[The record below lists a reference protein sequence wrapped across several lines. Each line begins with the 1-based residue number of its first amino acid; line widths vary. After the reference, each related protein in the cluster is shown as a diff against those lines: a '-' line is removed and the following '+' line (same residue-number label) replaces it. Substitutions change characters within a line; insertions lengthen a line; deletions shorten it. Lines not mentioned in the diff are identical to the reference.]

1 MHISLETGLLVASLL
16 IFGSILISKTGYRFG
31 IPTLL
36 MFLIAGML
44 FGCDGLGIQFDNA
57 GQAQSIGT
65 IALSIILFSGG
76 MDTKLKDI
84 RPVALPGI
92 SLSTVGVLATTAL
105 TGLFIYW
112 ISGWQH
118 TEIGFSLLGS
128 LLLAATMSST
138 DSASVF
144 NILRTQRINLR
155 HNLRPMLELESG
167 SNDPM
172 AYLLTIVLIQCIQ
185 SGGLPWGMIAGS
197 LVLQF
202 IVGGVGGFLLGKAVV
217 WGINRINLKN
227 DELYPVL
234 MISFVFIIY
243 CSTFLLKGNGYL
255 AVYIAGVVIGNS
267 RLIHKKETGTFLNG
281 VTWLLQVVM
290 FLILGLLVNPHEM
303 LGVTVTAILVSL
315 FMMFVAR
322 PLSVWISLLPF
333 GNRISRK
340 SKLFVSWVGLR
351 GAAPILFATYPVV
364 AQVDGA
370 EQIFNI
376 VFFVTLISLV
386 AQGMT
391 LSWAAHKL
399 DLCDPVPEK
408 QDFFGIEFPDTMD
421 SSLHEMRCTKKM
433 LAQGDHIRDIPFPKG
448 VLVMLVKRDDRFL
461 VPNGDLQLKPGD
473 ILLMVAQDGTT
484 PPNLH
489 PEEAPD
495 VKETARNAKGQ

>member
-1 MHISLETGLLVASLL
+1 MNISLEIGLLVGSLL

-36 MFLIAGML
+36 MFLVAGML
-44 FGCDGLGIQFDNA
+44 F
-57 GQAQSIGT
+57 
-65 IALSIILFSGG
+65 LSIILFSGG
-76 MDTKLKDI
+76 MDTKLSDI

-92 SLSTVGVLATTAL
+92 MLSTVGVLLTTTL
-105 TGLFIYW
+105 TGLFIYL

-172 AYLLTIVLIQCIQ
+172 AYLLTIILIQCIQ
-185 SGGLPWGMIAGS
+185 SGNLAAGDIATS

-202 IVGGVGGFLLGKAVV
+202 AVGGAAGFLLGKAAV
-217 WGINRINLKN
+217 WLVNRINLKN
-227 DELYPVL
+227 EELYPVL

-243 CSTFLLKGNGYL
+243 CATFLLKGNGYL
-255 AVYIAGVVIGNS
+255 AVYLAGLVIGNS

-290 FLILGLLVNPHEM
+290 FLVLGLLVNPHEM
-303 LGVTVTAILVSL
+303 LGVTVTAILVSF
-315 FMMFVAR
+315 FMMLVAR
-322 PLSVWISLLPF
+322 PVSVWLSLLPF
-333 GNRISRK
+333 GRKISGK

-364 AQVDGA
+364 SNVPGG

-391 LSWAAHKL
+391 LPWAARKL

-408 QDFFGIEFPDTMD
+408 PDFFGIEFPDTMD
-421 SSLHEMRCTKKM
+421 SSLHEIRCTKKM
-433 LAQGDHIRDIPFPKG
+433 LAQGDHIRDIHFPKG

-461 VPNGDLQLKPGD
+461 VPNGDLQLQPED
-473 ILLMVAQDGTT
+473 ILLIVAQDGAE
-484 PPNLH
+484 PPSC
-489 PEEAPD
+489 D
-495 VKETARNAKGQ
+495 AK

>member
-1 MHISLETGLLVASLL
+1 MNISLEMALLVGSLL

-36 MFLIAGML
+36 MFLLAGML
-44 FGCDGLGIQFDNA
+44 FGCDGLGIQFHDA
-57 GQAQSIGT
+57 EQAQYIGT
-65 IALSIILFSGG
+65 IALCIILFSGG
-76 MDTKLKDI
+76 MDTRLADI

-92 SLSTVGVLATTAL
+92 ALSTVGVLATTAL
-105 TGLFIYW
+105 TGFFIYL

-118 TEIGFSLLGS
+118 TEIGFSLMGS

-172 AYLLTIVLIQCIQ
+172 AYLLTIILIQCIQ
-185 SGGLPWGMIAGS
+185 SGELSAGAIAGS
-197 LVLQF
+197 LALQF
-202 IVGGVGGFLLGKAVV
+202 AVGGLGGFLLGKASVWVV
-217 WGINRINLKN
+217 NRINLKN
-227 DELYPVL
+227 EELYPVL
-234 MISFVFIIY
+234 MISFAFIIY
-243 CSTFLLKGNGYL
+243 CSTFLLKGNDYL
-255 AVYIAGVVIGNS
+255 AVYIAGMVIGNS
-267 RLIHKKETGTFLNG
+267 RLYHKKETGTFLNG

-290 FLILGLLVNPHEM
+290 FLMLGLLVNPHEM

-315 FMMFVAR
+315 FMMLVAR
-322 PLSVWISLLPF
+322 PVSVWFSLLPF
-333 GNRISRK
+333 GRKISTK

-364 AQVDGA
+364 NNVPGG

-391 LSWAAHKL
+391 LPWTARQL

-408 QDFFGIEFPDTMD
+408 PDFFGIEFPDTMD

-448 VLVMLVKRDDRFL
+448 VLVMLVKRDDKFL
-461 VPNGDLQLKPGD
+461 VPNGDLQLMPND
-473 ILLMVAQDGTT
+473 ILLIVAQDGTQ
-484 PPNLH
+484 PP
-489 PEEAPD
+489 EIQ
-495 VKETARNAKGQ
+495 T

>member
-1 MHISLETGLLVASLL
+1 MNISLEIGLLVGSLL

-36 MFLIAGML
+36 MFLVAGML
-44 FGCDGLGIQFDNA
+44 FGTDGVGIQFDNA
-57 GQAQSIGT
+57 TQAQYIGT

-76 MDTKLKDI
+76 MDTKLSDI
-84 RPVALPGI
+84 RPVAVPGI
-92 SLSTVGVLATTAL
+92 MLSTVGVLLTTAL
-105 TGLFIYW
+105 TGLFIYF

-172 AYLLTIVLIQCIQ
+172 AYLLTILLIQCIQ
-185 SGGLPWGMIAGS
+185 SGDLSTADIATS

-202 IVGGVGGFLLGKAVV
+202 AVGGAAGFLLGKAAV
-217 WGINRINLKN
+217 WLMNRINLKN
-227 DELYPVL
+227 EELYPVL

-243 CSTFLLKGNGYL
+243 CATFLLKGNGYL
-255 AVYIAGVVIGNS
+255 AVYLAGLVIGNS
-267 RLIHKKETGTFLNG
+267 RLVHKKETGTFLNG

-290 FLILGLLVNPHEM
+290 FLVLGLLVNPHEM
-303 LGVTVTAILVSL
+303 LGVTLTAILVGL
-315 FMMFVAR
+315 FMMLVAR
-322 PLSVWISLLPF
+322 PASVWISLLPF
-333 GNRISRK
+333 GHKISGK
-340 SKLFVSWVGLR
+340 SKWFISWVGLR

-364 AQVDGA
+364 SNVPGG

-391 LSWAAHKL
+391 LPWAARKL

-408 QDFFGIEFPDTMD
+408 PDFFGIEFPDTMD
-421 SSLHEMRCTKKM
+421 SSLHEMRCTKKL
-433 LAQGDHIRDIPFPKG
+433 LAQHGDHIRDIPFPKG

-461 VPNGDLQLKPGD
+461 VPNGDLQLQPED
-473 ILLMVAQDGTT
+473 ILLIVAQDGAE
-484 PPNLH
+484 PPTC
-489 PEEAPD
+489 D
-495 VKETARNAKGQ
+495 TK

>member
-1 MHISLETGLLVASLL
+1 MNISLEMALLVGSLL

-36 MFLIAGML
+36 MFLLAGML
-44 FGCDGLGIQFDNA
+44 FGCDGLGIQFHDA
-57 GQAQSIGT
+57 EQAQYIGT
-65 IALSIILFSGG
+65 IALCIILFSGG
-76 MDTKLKDI
+76 MDTRLADI

-92 SLSTVGVLATTAL
+92 ALSTVDVLATTAL
-105 TGLFIYW
+105 TGFFIYL

-118 TEIGFSLLGS
+118 TEIGFSLMGS

-172 AYLLTIVLIQCIQ
+172 AYLLTIILIQCIQ
-185 SGGLPWGMIAGS
+185 SGELSAGAIAGS
-197 LVLQF
+197 LALQF
-202 IVGGVGGFLLGKAVV
+202 AVGGLGGFLLGKASVWVV
-217 WGINRINLKN
+217 NRINLKN
-227 DELYPVL
+227 EELYPVL
-234 MISFVFIIY
+234 MISFAFIIY

-255 AVYIAGVVIGNS
+255 AVYIAGMVIGNS
-267 RLIHKKETGTFLNG
+267 RLYHKKETGTFLNG

-290 FLILGLLVNPHEM
+290 FLMLGLLVNPHEM

-315 FMMFVAR
+315 FMMLVAR
-322 PLSVWISLLPF
+322 PVSVWFSLLPF
-333 GNRISRK
+333 GRKISTK

-364 AQVDGA
+364 NNVPGG

-391 LSWAAHKL
+391 LPWTARQL

-408 QDFFGIEFPDTMD
+408 PDFFGIEFPDTMD

-448 VLVMLVKRDDRFL
+448 VLVMLVKRDDKFL
-461 VPNGDLQLKPGD
+461 VPNGDLQLMPND
-473 ILLMVAQDGTT
+473 ILLIVAQDGTQ
-484 PPNLH
+484 PP
-489 PEEAPD
+489 EIQ
-495 VKETARNAKGQ
+495 T

>member
-1 MHISLETGLLVASLL
+1 MNISLEIGLLVGSLL

-36 MFLIAGML
+36 MFLLAGMI
-44 FGCDGLGIQFDNA
+44 FGSDGLGIQFHDA
-57 GQAQSIGT
+57 GQAQTIGT

-76 MDTKLKDI
+76 MDTKFADI
-84 RPVALPGI
+84 RPVMFPGI
-92 SLSTVGVLATTAL
+92 ALSTVGVLITTAL
-105 TGLFIYW
+105 TGFFIYF

-172 AYLLTIVLIQCIQ
+172 AYLLTIILIQCIQ
-185 SGGLPWGMIAGS
+185 SGSVSAGAIAGS
-197 LVLQF
+197 LALQF
-202 IVGGVGGFLLGKAVV
+202 VVGGAGGFLLGKAVV
-217 WGINRINLKN
+217 WVVNRINLKN
-227 DELYPVL
+227 EELYPVL
-234 MISFVFIIY
+234 MISFVFTIY
-243 CSTFLLKGNGYL
+243 CAVFLLQGNGYL
-255 AVYIAGVVIGNS
+255 AVYIAGLIIGNS
-267 RLIHKKETGTFLNG
+267 RLFHKKEISTFLSG
-281 VTWLLQVVM
+281 MTWLLQVVM
-290 FLILGLLVNPHEM
+290 FLLLGLLVNPHEM
-303 LGVTVTAILVSL
+303 LGVTLTAVLVSL
-315 FMMFVAR
+315 FMMFIAR
-322 PLSVWISLLPF
+322 PASVWLSLLPF
-333 GNRISRK
+333 GRRIGRK

-370 EQIFNI
+370 GQIFNI

-391 LSWAAHKL
+391 LSWTAHKL

-408 QDFFGIEFPDTMD
+408 QDFFGIEFPDSMD
-421 SSLHEMRCTKKM
+421 SSLHEIRCTPAM
-433 LAQGDHIRDIPFPKG
+433 LAQADHIRDIPFPKG
-448 VLVMLVKRDDRFL
+448 VLVMLVKRDDKFL
-461 VPNGDLQLKPGD
+461 VPNGDLQLLPD
-473 ILLMVAQDGTT
+473 DVLLIVAQDGAQ
-484 PPNLH
+484 PPTLQ
-489 PEEAPD
+489 PSD
-495 VKETARNAKGQ
+495 VKEAEITPKE

>member
-1 MHISLETGLLVASLL
+1 MNISLEMALLVGSLL

-36 MFLIAGML
+36 MFLLAGML
-44 FGCDGLGIQFDNA
+44 FGCDGLGIQFHDA
-57 GQAQSIGT
+57 EQAQYIGT
-65 IALSIILFSGG
+65 IALCIILFSGG
-76 MDTKLKDI
+76 MDTRLADI

-92 SLSTVGVLATTAL
+92 ALSTVGVLATTAL
-105 TGLFIYW
+105 TGFFIYL

-118 TEIGFSLLGS
+118 TEIGFSLMGS

-172 AYLLTIVLIQCIQ
+172 AYLLTIILIQCIQ
-185 SGGLPWGMIAGS
+185 SGELSADDIAGS
-197 LVLQF
+197 LALQF
-202 IVGGVGGFLLGKAVV
+202 AVGGLGGFLLGKASVWVV
-217 WGINRINLKN
+217 NRINLKN
-227 DELYPVL
+227 EELYPVL
-234 MISFVFIIY
+234 MISFAFIIY

-255 AVYIAGVVIGNS
+255 AVYIAGMVIGNS
-267 RLIHKKETGTFLNG
+267 RLYHKKETGTFLNG

-290 FLILGLLVNPHEM
+290 FLMLGLLVNPHEM

-315 FMMFVAR
+315 FMMLVAR
-322 PLSVWISLLPF
+322 PVSVWFSLLPF
-333 GNRISRK
+333 GRKISTK

-364 AQVDGA
+364 NNVPGG

-391 LSWAAHKL
+391 LPWTARQL

-408 QDFFGIEFPDTMD
+408 PDFFGIEFPDTMD

-448 VLVMLVKRDDRFL
+448 VLVMLVKRDDKFL
-461 VPNGDLQLKPGD
+461 VPNGDLQLMPND
-473 ILLMVAQDGTT
+473 ILLIVAQDGTQ
-484 PPNLH
+484 PP
-489 PEEAPD
+489 EIQ
-495 VKETARNAKGQ
+495 T

>member
-1 MHISLETGLLVASLL
+1 MNISLEMALLVGSLL

-36 MFLIAGML
+36 MFLLAGML
-44 FGCDGLGIQFDNA
+44 FGCDGLGIQFHDA
-57 GQAQSIGT
+57 EQAQYIGT
-65 IALSIILFSGG
+65 IALCIILFSGG
-76 MDTKLKDI
+76 MDTRLADI

-92 SLSTVGVLATTAL
+92 ALSTVGVLATTAL
-105 TGLFIYW
+105 TGFFIYL

-118 TEIGFSLLGS
+118 TEIGFSLMGS

-172 AYLLTIVLIQCIQ
+172 AYLLTIILIQCIQ
-185 SGGLPWGMIAGS
+185 SGELSAGAIAGS
-197 LVLQF
+197 LALQF
-202 IVGGVGGFLLGKAVV
+202 AVGGLGGFLLGKASVWVV
-217 WGINRINLKN
+217 NRINLKN
-227 DELYPVL
+227 EELYPVL
-234 MISFVFIIY
+234 MISFAFIIY

-255 AVYIAGVVIGNS
+255 AVYIAGMVIGNS
-267 RLIHKKETGTFLNG
+267 RLYHKKETGTFLNG

-290 FLILGLLVNPHEM
+290 FLMLGLLVNPHEM

-315 FMMFVAR
+315 FMMLVAR
-322 PLSVWISLLPF
+322 PVSVWFSLLPF
-333 GNRISRK
+333 GRKISTK

-364 AQVDGA
+364 NNVPGG

-391 LSWAAHKL
+391 LPWTARQL

-408 QDFFGIEFPDTMD
+408 PDFFGIEFPDTMD

-448 VLVMLVKRDDRFL
+448 VLVMLVKRDDKFL
-461 VPNGDLQLKPGD
+461 VPNGDLQLMPND
-473 ILLMVAQDGTT
+473 ILLIVAQDGTQ
-484 PPNLH
+484 PP
-489 PEEAPD
+489 EIQ
-495 VKETARNAKGQ
+495 T

>member
-1 MHISLETGLLVASLL
+1 MNISLEIGLLVGSLL

-36 MFLIAGML
+36 MFLVAGML
-44 FGCDGLGIQFDNA
+44 F
-57 GQAQSIGT
+57 
-65 IALSIILFSGG
+65 
-76 MDTKLKDI
+76 
-84 RPVALPGI
+84 VALPGI
-92 SLSTVGVLATTAL
+92 MLSTVGVLLTTAL
-105 TGLFIYW
+105 TGFFIYL

-172 AYLLTIVLIQCIQ
+172 AYLLTIILIQCIQ
-185 SGGLPWGMIAGS
+185 SGNLAAGDIATS

-202 IVGGVGGFLLGKAVV
+202 AVGGAAGFLLGKAAV
-217 WGINRINLKN
+217 WLVNRINLKN
-227 DELYPVL
+227 EELYPVL

-243 CSTFLLKGNGYL
+243 CATFLLKGNGYL
-255 AVYIAGVVIGNS
+255 AVYLAGLVIGNS

-290 FLILGLLVNPHEM
+290 FLVLGLLVNPHEM
-303 LGVTVTAILVSL
+303 LGVTVTAILVSF
-315 FMMFVAR
+315 FMMLVAR
-322 PLSVWISLLPF
+322 PVSVWLSLLPF
-333 GNRISRK
+333 GRKISGK

-364 AQVDGA
+364 SNVPGG

-391 LSWAAHKL
+391 LPWAARKL

-408 QDFFGIEFPDTMD
+408 PDFFGIEFPDTMD
-421 SSLHEMRCTKKM
+421 SSLHEIRCTKKM
-433 LAQGDHIRDIPFPKG
+433 LAQGDHIRDIHFPKG

-461 VPNGDLQLKPGD
+461 VPNGDLQLQPED
-473 ILLMVAQDGTT
+473 ILLIVAQDGAE
-484 PPNLH
+484 PPSC
-489 PEEAPD
+489 D
-495 VKETARNAKGQ
+495 AK

>member
-1 MHISLETGLLVASLL
+1 MNIISLEIGLLVGSLL

-36 MFLIAGML
+36 MFLVAGML
-44 FGCDGLGIQFDNA
+44 FGTDGVGIQFDNA
-57 GQAQSIGT
+57 TQAQYIGT

-76 MDTKLKDI
+76 MDTKLSDI

-92 SLSTVGVLATTAL
+92 MLSTVGVLLTTTL
-105 TGLFIYW
+105 TGLFIYL

-172 AYLLTIVLIQCIQ
+172 AYLLTIILIQCIQ
-185 SGGLPWGMIAGS
+185 SGNLAAGDIATS

-202 IVGGVGGFLLGKAVV
+202 AVGGAAGFLLGKAAV
-217 WGINRINLKN
+217 WLVNRINLKN
-227 DELYPVL
+227 EELYPVL

-243 CSTFLLKGNGYL
+243 CVTFLLKGNGYL
-255 AVYIAGVVIGNS
+255 AVYLAGLVIGNS
-267 RLIHKKETGTFLNG
+267 RLIHKKETGTL
-281 VTWLLQVVM
+281 VVM
-290 FLILGLLVNPHEM
+290 FLVLGLLVNPHEM
-303 LGVTVTAILVSL
+303 LGVTVTAILVSF
-315 FMMFVAR
+315 FMMLVAR
-322 PLSVWISLLPF
+322 PVSVWLSLLPF
-333 GNRISRK
+333 GRKISGK

-364 AQVDGA
+364 SNVPGG

-391 LSWAAHKL
+391 LPWAARKL

-408 QDFFGIEFPDTMD
+408 PDFFGIEFPDTMD
-421 SSLHEMRCTKKM
+421 SSLHEIRCTKKM
-433 LAQGDHIRDIPFPKG
+433 LAQGDHIRDIHFPKG

-461 VPNGDLQLKPGD
+461 VPNGDLQLQPED
-473 ILLMVAQDGTT
+473 ILLIVAQDGAE
-484 PPNLH
+484 PPSC
-489 PEEAPD
+489 D
-495 VKETARNAKGQ
+495 AK

>member
-1 MHISLETGLLVASLL
+1 MNISLEIGLLVGSLL

-36 MFLIAGML
+36 MFLVAGML
-44 FGCDGLGIQFDNA
+44 FFDNA
-57 GQAQSIGT
+57 TQAQYIGT

-76 MDTKLKDI
+76 MDTKLSDI

-92 SLSTVGVLATTAL
+92 MLSTVGVLLTTTL
-105 TGLFIYW
+105 TGLFIYL

-172 AYLLTIVLIQCIQ
+172 AYLLTIILIQCIQ
-185 SGGLPWGMIAGS
+185 SGNLAAGDIATS

-202 IVGGVGGFLLGKAVV
+202 AVGGAAGFLLGKAAV
-217 WGINRINLKN
+217 WLVNRINLKN
-227 DELYPVL
+227 EELYPVL

-243 CSTFLLKGNGYL
+243 CATFLLKGNGYL
-255 AVYIAGVVIGNS
+255 AVYLAGLVIGNS

-290 FLILGLLVNPHEM
+290 FLVLGLLVNPHEM
-303 LGVTVTAILVSL
+303 LGVTVTAILVSF
-315 FMMFVAR
+315 FMMLVAR
-322 PLSVWISLLPF
+322 PVSVWLSLLPF
-333 GNRISRK
+333 GRKISGK

-364 AQVDGA
+364 SNVPGG

-391 LSWAAHKL
+391 LPWAARKL

-408 QDFFGIEFPDTMD
+408 PDFFGIEFPDTMD
-421 SSLHEMRCTKKM
+421 SSLHEIRCTKKM
-433 LAQGDHIRDIPFPKG
+433 LAQGDHIRDIHFPKG

-461 VPNGDLQLKPGD
+461 VPNGDLQLQPED
-473 ILLMVAQDGTT
+473 ILLIVAQDGAE
-484 PPNLH
+484 PPSC
-489 PEEAPD
+489 D
-495 VKETARNAKGQ
+495 AK

>member
-1 MHISLETGLLVASLL
+1 MNISLEIGLLVGSLL

-36 MFLIAGML
+36 MFLVAGML
-44 FGCDGLGIQFDNA
+44 FGTDGVGIQFDNA
-57 GQAQSIGT
+57 TQAQYIGT

-76 MDTKLKDI
+76 MDTKLSDI
-84 RPVALPGI
+84 RSVALPGI
-92 SLSTVGVLATTAL
+92 MLSTVGVLLTTTL
-105 TGLFIYW
+105 TGLFIYL

-172 AYLLTIVLIQCIQ
+172 AYLLTIILIQCIQ
-185 SGGLPWGMIAGS
+185 SGNLAAGDIATS

-202 IVGGVGGFLLGKAVV
+202 AVGGAAGFLLGKAAV
-217 WGINRINLKN
+217 WLVNRINLKN
-227 DELYPVL
+227 EELYPVL

-243 CSTFLLKGNGYL
+243 CATFLLKGNGYL
-255 AVYIAGVVIGNS
+255 AVYLAGLVIGNS

-290 FLILGLLVNPHEM
+290 FLVLGLLVNPHEM
-303 LGVTVTAILVSL
+303 LGVTVTAILVSF
-315 FMMFVAR
+315 FMMLVAR
-322 PLSVWISLLPF
+322 PVSVWLSLLPF
-333 GNRISRK
+333 GRKISGK

-364 AQVDGA
+364 SNVPGG

-391 LSWAAHKL
+391 LPWAARKL

-408 QDFFGIEFPDTMD
+408 PDFFGIEFPDTMD
-421 SSLHEMRCTKKM
+421 SSLHEIRCTKKM
-433 LAQGDHIRDIPFPKG
+433 LAQGDHIRDIHFPKG

-461 VPNGDLQLKPGD
+461 VPNGDLQLQPED
-473 ILLMVAQDGTT
+473 ILLIVAQDGAE
-484 PPNLH
+484 PPSC
-489 PEEAPD
+489 D
-495 VKETARNAKGQ
+495 AK

>member
-1 MHISLETGLLVASLL
+1 MNISLEMALLVGSLL

-36 MFLIAGML
+36 MFLLAGML
-44 FGCDGLGIQFDNA
+44 FGCDGLGIQFHDA
-57 GQAQSIGT
+57 EQAQYIGT
-65 IALSIILFSGG
+65 IALCIILFSGG
-76 MDTKLKDI
+76 MDTRLADI

-92 SLSTVGVLATTAL
+92 ALSTVGVLATTAL
-105 TGLFIYW
+105 TGFFIYL

-118 TEIGFSLLGS
+118 TEIGFSLMGS

-172 AYLLTIVLIQCIQ
+172 AYLLTIILIQCIQ
-185 SGGLPWGMIAGS
+185 SGELSAGAIAGS
-197 LVLQF
+197 LALQF
-202 IVGGVGGFLLGKAVV
+202 AVGGLGGFLLGKASVWVV
-217 WGINRINLKN
+217 NRINLKN
-227 DELYPVL
+227 EELYPVL
-234 MISFVFIIY
+234 MISFAFIIY

-255 AVYIAGVVIGNS
+255 AVYIAGMVIGNS
-267 RLIHKKETGTFLNG
+267 RLYHKKETGTFLNG

-290 FLILGLLVNPHEM
+290 FLMLGLLVNPHEM
-303 LGVTVTAILVSL
+303 LGVTITAILVSL
-315 FMMFVAR
+315 FMMLVAR
-322 PLSVWISLLPF
+322 PVSVWFSLLPF
-333 GNRISRK
+333 GRKISTK

-364 AQVDGA
+364 NNVPGG

-391 LSWAAHKL
+391 LPWTARQL

-408 QDFFGIEFPDTMD
+408 PDFFGIEFPDTMD

-448 VLVMLVKRDDRFL
+448 VLVMLVKRDDKFL
-461 VPNGDLQLKPGD
+461 VPNGDLQLMPND
-473 ILLMVAQDGTT
+473 ILLIVAQDGTQ
-484 PPNLH
+484 PP
-489 PEEAPD
+489 EIQ
-495 VKETARNAKGQ
+495 T

>member
-1 MHISLETGLLVASLL
+1 MNISLEMALLVGSLL

-36 MFLIAGML
+36 MFLLAGML
-44 FGCDGLGIQFDNA
+44 FGCDGLGIQFHDA
-57 GQAQSIGT
+57 EQAQYIGT
-65 IALSIILFSGG
+65 IALCIILFSGG
-76 MDTKLKDI
+76 MDTRLADI

-92 SLSTVGVLATTAL
+92 ALSTVGVLATTAL
-105 TGLFIYW
+105 TGFFIYL

-118 TEIGFSLLGS
+118 TEIGFSLMGS

-172 AYLLTIVLIQCIQ
+172 AYLLTIILIQCIQ
-185 SGGLPWGMIAGS
+185 SGELSAGDIAGS
-197 LVLQF
+197 LALQF
-202 IVGGVGGFLLGKAVV
+202 AVGGLGGFLLGKASVWVV
-217 WGINRINLKN
+217 NRINLKN
-227 DELYPVL
+227 EELYPVL
-234 MISFVFIIY
+234 MISFAFIIY

-255 AVYIAGVVIGNS
+255 AVYIAGMVIGNS
-267 RLIHKKETGTFLNG
+267 RLYHKKETGTFLNG

-290 FLILGLLVNPHEM
+290 FLMLGLLVNPHEM

-315 FMMFVAR
+315 FMMLVAR
-322 PLSVWISLLPF
+322 PVSVWFSLLPF
-333 GNRISRK
+333 GRKISTK

-364 AQVDGA
+364 NNVPGG

-391 LSWAAHKL
+391 LPWTARQL

-408 QDFFGIEFPDTMD
+408 PDFFGIEFPDTMD

-448 VLVMLVKRDDRFL
+448 VLVMLVKRDDKFL
-461 VPNGDLQLKPGD
+461 VPNGDLQLMPND
-473 ILLMVAQDGTT
+473 ILLIVAQDGTQ
-484 PPNLH
+484 PP
-489 PEEAPD
+489 EIQ
-495 VKETARNAKGQ
+495 T

>member
-1 MHISLETGLLVASLL
+1 MNISLEIGLLVGSLL

-36 MFLIAGML
+36 MFLVAGML
-44 FGCDGLGIQFDNA
+44 FGDNA
-57 GQAQSIGT
+57 TQAQYIGT

-76 MDTKLKDI
+76 MDTKLSDI

-92 SLSTVGVLATTAL
+92 MLSTVGVLLTTTL
-105 TGLFIYW
+105 TGLFIYL

-172 AYLLTIVLIQCIQ
+172 AYLLTIILIQCIQ
-185 SGGLPWGMIAGS
+185 SGNLAAGDIATS

-202 IVGGVGGFLLGKAVV
+202 AVGGAAGFLLGKAAV
-217 WGINRINLKN
+217 WLVNRINLKN
-227 DELYPVL
+227 EELYPVL

-243 CSTFLLKGNGYL
+243 CATFLLKGNGYL
-255 AVYIAGVVIGNS
+255 AVYLAGLVIGNS

-290 FLILGLLVNPHEM
+290 FLVLGLLVNPHEM
-303 LGVTVTAILVSL
+303 LGVTVTAILVSF
-315 FMMFVAR
+315 FMMLVAR
-322 PLSVWISLLPF
+322 PVSVWLSLLPF
-333 GNRISRK
+333 GRKISGK

-364 AQVDGA
+364 SNVPGG

-391 LSWAAHKL
+391 LPWAARKL

-408 QDFFGIEFPDTMD
+408 PDFFGIEFPDTMD
-421 SSLHEMRCTKKM
+421 SSLHEIRCTKKM
-433 LAQGDHIRDIPFPKG
+433 LAQGDHIRDIHFPKG

-461 VPNGDLQLKPGD
+461 VPNGDLQLQPED
-473 ILLMVAQDGTT
+473 ILLIVAQDGAE
-484 PPNLH
+484 PPSC
-489 PEEAPD
+489 D
-495 VKETARNAKGQ
+495 AK

>member
-1 MHISLETGLLVASLL
+1 MNISLEMALLVGSLL

-36 MFLIAGML
+36 MFLLAGML
-44 FGCDGLGIQFDNA
+44 FGCDGLGIQFHDA
-57 GQAQSIGT
+57 EQAQYIGT
-65 IALSIILFSGG
+65 IALCIILFSGG
-76 MDTKLKDI
+76 MDTRLADI

-92 SLSTVGVLATTAL
+92 ALSTVGVLATTAL
-105 TGLFIYW
+105 TGFFIYL
-112 ISGWQH
+112 ISGGQH
-118 TEIGFSLLGS
+118 TEIGFSLMGS

-172 AYLLTIVLIQCIQ
+172 AYLLTIILIQCIQ
-185 SGGLPWGMIAGS
+185 SGELSAGAIAGS
-197 LVLQF
+197 LALQF
-202 IVGGVGGFLLGKAVV
+202 AVGGLGGFLLGKASVWVV
-217 WGINRINLKN
+217 NRINLKN
-227 DELYPVL
+227 EELYPVL
-234 MISFVFIIY
+234 MISFAFIIY

-255 AVYIAGVVIGNS
+255 AVYIAGMVIGNS
-267 RLIHKKETGTFLNG
+267 RLYHKKETGTFLNG

-290 FLILGLLVNPHEM
+290 FLMLGLLVNPHEM

-315 FMMFVAR
+315 FMMLVAR
-322 PLSVWISLLPF
+322 PVSVWFSLLPF
-333 GNRISRK
+333 GRKINTK

-364 AQVDGA
+364 NNVPGG

-391 LSWAAHKL
+391 LPWTARQL

-408 QDFFGIEFPDTMD
+408 PDFFGIEFPDTMD

-448 VLVMLVKRDDRFL
+448 VLVMLVKRDDKFL
-461 VPNGDLQLKPGD
+461 VPNGDLQLMPND
-473 ILLMVAQDGTT
+473 ILLIVAQDGTQ
-484 PPNLH
+484 PP
-489 PEEAPD
+489 EIQ
-495 VKETARNAKGQ
+495 T

>member
-1 MHISLETGLLVASLL
+1 MNISLEMALLVGSLL

-36 MFLIAGML
+36 MFLLAGML
-44 FGCDGLGIQFDNA
+44 FGCDGLGIQFHDA
-57 GQAQSIGT
+57 EQAQYIGT
-65 IALSIILFSGG
+65 IALCIILFSGG
-76 MDTKLKDI
+76 MDTRLADI

-92 SLSTVGVLATTAL
+92 ALSTVGVLATTAL
-105 TGLFIYW
+105 TGFFIYL

-118 TEIGFSLLGS
+118 TEIGFSLMGS

-172 AYLLTIVLIQCIQ
+172 AYLLTIILIQCIQ
-185 SGGLPWGMIAGS
+185 SGELSAGAIAGS
-197 LVLQF
+197 LALQF
-202 IVGGVGGFLLGKAVV
+202 AVGGLGGFLLGKASVWVV
-217 WGINRINLKN
+217 NRINLKN
-227 DELYPVL
+227 EELYPVL
-234 MISFVFIIY
+234 MISFAFIIY

-255 AVYIAGVVIGNS
+255 AVYIAGMVIGNS
-267 RLIHKKETGTFLNG
+267 RLYHKKETGTFLNG

-290 FLILGLLVNPHEM
+290 FLMLGLLVNPHEM

-315 FMMFVAR
+315 FMMLVAR
-322 PLSVWISLLPF
+322 PVSVWFSLLPF
-333 GNRISRK
+333 GRKISTK

-364 AQVDGA
+364 NGVPGG

-391 LSWAAHKL
+391 LPWTARQL

-408 QDFFGIEFPDTMD
+408 PDFFGIEFPDTMD

-448 VLVMLVKRDDRFL
+448 VLVMLVKRDDKFL
-461 VPNGDLQLKPGD
+461 VPNGDLQLMPND
-473 ILLMVAQDGTT
+473 ILLIVAQDGTQ
-484 PPNLH
+484 PP
-489 PEEAPD
+489 EIQ
-495 VKETARNAKGQ
+495 T

>member
-1 MHISLETGLLVASLL
+1 MNISLEIGLLVGSLL

-36 MFLIAGML
+36 MFLVAGML
-44 FGCDGLGIQFDNA
+44 FNA
-57 GQAQSIGT
+57 TQAQYIGT

-76 MDTKLKDI
+76 MDTKLSDI

-92 SLSTVGVLATTAL
+92 MLSTVGVLLTTTL
-105 TGLFIYW
+105 TGLFIYL

-172 AYLLTIVLIQCIQ
+172 AYLLTIILIQCIQ
-185 SGGLPWGMIAGS
+185 SGNLAAGDIATS

-202 IVGGVGGFLLGKAVV
+202 AVGGAAGFLLGKAAV
-217 WGINRINLKN
+217 WLVNRINLKN
-227 DELYPVL
+227 EELYPVL

-243 CSTFLLKGNGYL
+243 CATFLLKGNGYL
-255 AVYIAGVVIGNS
+255 AVYLAGLVIGNS

-290 FLILGLLVNPHEM
+290 FLVLGLLVNPHEM
-303 LGVTVTAILVSL
+303 LGVTVTAILVSF
-315 FMMFVAR
+315 FMMLVAR
-322 PLSVWISLLPF
+322 PVSVWLSLLPF
-333 GNRISRK
+333 GRKISGK

-364 AQVDGA
+364 SNVPGG

-391 LSWAAHKL
+391 LPWAARKL

-408 QDFFGIEFPDTMD
+408 PDFFGIEFPDTMD
-421 SSLHEMRCTKKM
+421 SSLHEIRCTKKM
-433 LAQGDHIRDIPFPKG
+433 LAQGDHIRDIHFPKG

-461 VPNGDLQLKPGD
+461 VPNGDLQLQPED
-473 ILLMVAQDGTT
+473 ILLIVAQDGAE
-484 PPNLH
+484 PPSC
-489 PEEAPD
+489 D
-495 VKETARNAKGQ
+495 AK

>member
-1 MHISLETGLLVASLL
+1 MNISLEMALLVGSLL

-36 MFLIAGML
+36 MFLLAGML
-44 FGCDGLGIQFDNA
+44 FGCDGLGIQFHDA
-57 GQAQSIGT
+57 EQAQYIGT
-65 IALSIILFSGG
+65 IALCIILFSGG
-76 MDTKLKDI
+76 MDTRLADI

-92 SLSTVGVLATTAL
+92 ALSTVGVLATTAL
-105 TGLFIYW
+105 TGFFIYL

-118 TEIGFSLLGS
+118 TEIGFSLMGS

-172 AYLLTIVLIQCIQ
+172 AYLLTIILIQCIQ
-185 SGGLPWGMIAGS
+185 SGELSAGDIAGS
-197 LVLQF
+197 LALQF
-202 IVGGVGGFLLGKAVV
+202 AVGGLGGFLLGKASVWVV
-217 WGINRINLKN
+217 NRINLKN
-227 DELYPVL
+227 EELYPVL
-234 MISFVFIIY
+234 MISFAFIIY

-255 AVYIAGVVIGNS
+255 AVYIAGMVIGNS
-267 RLIHKKETGTFLNG
+267 RLYHKKETGTFLNG
-281 VTWLLQVVM
+281 ATWLLQVVM
-290 FLILGLLVNPHEM
+290 FLMLGLLVNPHEM

-315 FMMFVAR
+315 FMMLVAR
-322 PLSVWISLLPF
+322 PVSVWFSLLPF
-333 GNRISRK
+333 GRKISTK

-364 AQVDGA
+364 NNVPGG

-391 LSWAAHKL
+391 LPWTARQL

-408 QDFFGIEFPDTMD
+408 PDFFGIEFPDTMD

-448 VLVMLVKRDDRFL
+448 VLVMLVKRDDKFL
-461 VPNGDLQLKPGD
+461 VPNGDLQLMPND
-473 ILLMVAQDGTT
+473 ILLIVAQDGTQ
-484 PPNLH
+484 PP
-489 PEEAPD
+489 EIQ
-495 VKETARNAKGQ
+495 T

>member
-1 MHISLETGLLVASLL
+1 MNISLEMALLVGSLL

-36 MFLIAGML
+36 MFLLAGML
-44 FGCDGLGIQFDNA
+44 FGCDGLGIQFHDA
-57 GQAQSIGT
+57 EQAQYIGT
-65 IALSIILFSGG
+65 IALCIILFSGG
-76 MDTKLKDI
+76 MDTRLADI

-92 SLSTVGVLATTAL
+92 ALSTVGVLATTAL
-105 TGLFIYW
+105 TGFFIYL

-118 TEIGFSLLGS
+118 TEIGFSLMGS

-172 AYLLTIVLIQCIQ
+172 AYLLTIILIQCIQ
-185 SGGLPWGMIAGS
+185 SGELSAGAIAGS
-197 LVLQF
+197 LALQF
-202 IVGGVGGFLLGKAVV
+202 AVGGLGGFLLGKASVWVV
-217 WGINRINLKN
+217 NRINLKN
-227 DELYPVL
+227 EELYPVL
-234 MISFVFIIY
+234 MISFAFIIY

-255 AVYIAGVVIGNS
+255 AVYIAGMVIGNS
-267 RLIHKKETGTFLNG
+267 RLYHKKETGTFLNG

-290 FLILGLLVNPHEM
+290 FLMLGLLVNPHEM

-315 FMMFVAR
+315 FMMLVAR
-322 PLSVWISLLPF
+322 PVSVWFSLLPF
-333 GNRISRK
+333 GRKISTK
-340 SKLFVSWVGLR
+340 SKLFVSWIGLR

-364 AQVDGA
+364 NNVPGG

-391 LSWAAHKL
+391 LPWTARQL

-408 QDFFGIEFPDTMD
+408 PDFFGIEFPDTMD

-448 VLVMLVKRDDRFL
+448 VLVMLVKRDDKFL
-461 VPNGDLQLKPGD
+461 VPNGDLQLMPND
-473 ILLMVAQDGTT
+473 ILLIVAQDGTQ
-484 PPNLH
+484 PP
-489 PEEAPD
+489 EIQ
-495 VKETARNAKGQ
+495 T

>member
-1 MHISLETGLLVASLL
+1 MNISLEMALLVGSLL

-36 MFLIAGML
+36 MFLLAGML
-44 FGCDGLGIQFDNA
+44 FGCDGLGIQFHDA
-57 GQAQSIGT
+57 EQAQYIGT
-65 IALSIILFSGG
+65 IALCIILFSGG
-76 MDTKLKDI
+76 MDTRLADI

-92 SLSTVGVLATTAL
+92 ALSTVGVLATTAL
-105 TGLFIYW
+105 TGFFIYL

-118 TEIGFSLLGS
+118 TEIGFSLMGS

-155 HNLRPMLELESG
+155 HNLRPILELESG

-172 AYLLTIVLIQCIQ
+172 AYLLTIILIQCIQ
-185 SGGLPWGMIAGS
+185 SGELSAGAIAGS
-197 LVLQF
+197 LALQF
-202 IVGGVGGFLLGKAVV
+202 AVGGLGGFLLGKASVWVV
-217 WGINRINLKN
+217 NRINLKN
-227 DELYPVL
+227 EELYPVL
-234 MISFVFIIY
+234 MISFAFIIY

-255 AVYIAGVVIGNS
+255 AVYIAGMVIGNS
-267 RLIHKKETGTFLNG
+267 RLYHKKETGTFLNG

-290 FLILGLLVNPHEM
+290 FLMLGLLVNPHEM

-315 FMMFVAR
+315 FMMLVAR
-322 PLSVWISLLPF
+322 PVSVWFSLLPF
-333 GNRISRK
+333 GRKISTK

-364 AQVDGA
+364 NNVPGG

-391 LSWAAHKL
+391 LPWTARQL

-408 QDFFGIEFPDTMD
+408 PDFFGIEFPDTMD

-448 VLVMLVKRDDRFL
+448 VLVMLVKRDDKFL
-461 VPNGDLQLKPGD
+461 VPNGDLQLMPND
-473 ILLMVAQDGTT
+473 ILLIVAQDGTQ
-484 PPNLH
+484 PP
-489 PEEAPD
+489 EIQ
-495 VKETARNAKGQ
+495 T

>member
-1 MHISLETGLLVASLL
+1 MNISLEMALLVGSLL

-36 MFLIAGML
+36 MFLLAGML
-44 FGCDGLGIQFDNA
+44 FGCDGLGIQFHDA
-57 GQAQSIGT
+57 EQAQYIGT
-65 IALSIILFSGG
+65 IALCIILFSGG
-76 MDTKLKDI
+76 MDTRLADI

-92 SLSTVGVLATTAL
+92 VLSTVGVLATTAL
-105 TGLFIYW
+105 TGFFIYL

-118 TEIGFSLLGS
+118 TEIGFSLMGS

-172 AYLLTIVLIQCIQ
+172 AYLLTIILIQCIQ
-185 SGGLPWGMIAGS
+185 SGELSAGAIAGS
-197 LVLQF
+197 LALQF
-202 IVGGVGGFLLGKAVV
+202 AVGGLGGFLLGKASVWVV
-217 WGINRINLKN
+217 NRINLKN
-227 DELYPVL
+227 EELYPVL
-234 MISFVFIIY
+234 MISFAFIIY

-255 AVYIAGVVIGNS
+255 AVYIAGMVIGNS
-267 RLIHKKETGTFLNG
+267 RLYHKKETGTFLNG

-290 FLILGLLVNPHEM
+290 FLMLGLLVNPHEM

-315 FMMFVAR
+315 FMMLVAR
-322 PLSVWISLLPF
+322 PVSVWFSLLPF
-333 GNRISRK
+333 GRKISTK

-364 AQVDGA
+364 NNVPGG

-391 LSWAAHKL
+391 LPWTARQL

-408 QDFFGIEFPDTMD
+408 PDFFGIEFPDTMD

-448 VLVMLVKRDDRFL
+448 VLVMLVKRDDKFL
-461 VPNGDLQLKPGD
+461 VPNGDLQLMPND
-473 ILLMVAQDGTT
+473 ILLIVAQDGTQ
-484 PPNLH
+484 PP
-489 PEEAPD
+489 EIQ
-495 VKETARNAKGQ
+495 T

>member
-1 MHISLETGLLVASLL
+1 MNISLEIGLLVGSLL
-16 IFGSILISKTGYRFG
+16 IFGSIVICRTGYRFG

-36 MFLIAGML
+36 MFLVAGML
-44 FGCDGLGIQFDNA
+44 FGTDGLGIQFDNA
-57 GQAQSIGT
+57 GQAQAVGT
-65 IALSIILFSGG
+65 VALCVILFSGG
-76 MDTKLKDI
+76 MDTKLSEI
-84 RPVALPGI
+84 RPVALPGVM
-92 SLSTVGVLATTAL
+92 LSTVGVLCTTAL
-105 TGLFIYW
+105 TGLFIYL

-172 AYLLTIVLIQCIQ
+172 AYLLTIVLIQVIQ
-185 SGGLPWGMIAGS
+185 SGGFSAGDIALS

-202 IVGGVGGFLLGKAVV
+202 AVGAAAGFLLGKAAV
-217 WGINRINLKN
+217 WLVNRIDLKN
-227 DELYPVL
+227 EELYPVL
-234 MISFVFIIY
+234 MVSFAFIIY
-243 CSTFLLKGNGYL
+243 CGTFLLKGNGYL
-255 AVYIAGVVIGNS
+255 AVYLAGLVIGNS
-267 RLIHKKETGTFLNG
+267 RLVHKKETCTFLNG

-290 FLILGLLVNPHEM
+290 FLVLGLLVNPHEM
-303 LGVTVTAILVSL
+303 LGVTVTAVLVSL

-322 PLSVWISLLPF
+322 PASVWLSLLPF
-333 GNRISRK
+333 GRRIGRK

-364 AQVDGA
+364 AQVPGG

-391 LSWAAHKL
+391 LPWAARRL
-399 DLCDPVPEK
+399 DLCDPVEEK
-408 QDFFGIEFPDTMD
+408 PDFFGIEFPDTMD
-421 SSLHEMRCTKKM
+421 SSLHELRCTKKM
-433 LAQGDHIRDIPFPKG
+433 LAQGDHIRDIPFPRG

-461 VPNGDLQLKPGD
+461 VPNGDLQLLPGD
-473 ILLMVAQDGTT
+473 TLLIVAQDGAQ
-484 PPNLH
+484 PP
-489 PEEAPD
+489 
-495 VKETARNAKGQ
+495 VTA